1 MMVASVSGA
10 ALNIFLNSV
19 FIHKYGFLAAG
30 YTTLVCYLCYCVFHY
45 IIMRQI
51 IKKEL
56 HGLPIYNI
64 RMILLLSVL
73 FVGAGFL
80 FMAFYEHTLIR
91 YGLIAVMLL
100 ICLWKKNAIIGTL
113 KRLKLEKK

>member
-80 FMAFYEHTLIR
+80 FMAFYEHTFIR